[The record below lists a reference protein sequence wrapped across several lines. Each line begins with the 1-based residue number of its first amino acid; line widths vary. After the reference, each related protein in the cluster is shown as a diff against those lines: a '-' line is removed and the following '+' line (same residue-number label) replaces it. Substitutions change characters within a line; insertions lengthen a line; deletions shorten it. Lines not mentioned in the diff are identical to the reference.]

1 MRRKYYISISTEPPY
16 CNMDFSIALLVIFVA
31 SFCFPCPFSL
41 LVLGDFSPF
50 SISRFVSLWN
60 LKRKP
65 HDHTDDVRQQRRG
78 KRERA
83 TCGKKDETP
92 HNGQSSLIPRKHSKF
107 LGPIDLFVYFQF
119 QILKQFSFNPIFI
132 VKIRGAKCQKMGSLC
147 KGNPSECT
155 PSWFLLPFWNYDF
168 WHGRKMWRRLTDWL
182 HCALSNG

>member
-1 MRRKYYISISTEPPY
+1 MRHCIKSCVCAPKVKASVSISTAPIQTTFCMQECSIVGHFPRVGPIFAFFSFLLLR
-16 CNMDFSIALLVIFVA
+16 DFF
-31 SFCFPCPFSL
+31 PFS
-41 LVLGDFSPF
+41 F
-50 SISRFVSLWN
+50 SRFVSLRN

-65 HDHTDDVRQQRRG
+65 HDHTDSAG
-78 KRERA
+78 KERERA

-132 VKIRGAKCQKMGSLC
+132 VKIRGAKCQKKGSLC

-155 PSWFLLPFWNYDF
+155 PS
-168 WHGRKMWRRLTDWL
+168 
-182 HCALSNG
+182 

>member
-1 MRRKYYISISTEPPY
+1 MCTESKSLGFNFNCTHSNNVLHAGMFHCWSFSPGWSY
-16 CNMDFSIALLVIFVA
+16 LRLFSFLLLRDFF
-31 SFCFPCPFSL
+31 PFS
-41 LVLGDFSPF
+41 F
-50 SISRFVSLWN
+50 SRFVSLRN

-65 HDHTDDVRQQRRG
+65 HDHTDSAG
-78 KRERA
+78 KERERA

-132 VKIRGAKCQKMGSLC
+132 VKIRGAKCQKKGSLC

-155 PSWFLLPFWNYDF
+155 PS
-168 WHGRKMWRRLTDWL
+168 
-182 HCALSNG
+182 